1 MAQVAAVGHNFWIP
15 VRLPVAA
22 LIVSATVL
30 ASACGSKPGPTPQRA
45 GGGKKVDP
53 ATEGTITGTI
63 TFEGT
68 PPAPETIRLGVDTA
82 CVQAAGASAKSDAVL
97 VSAAGGLQN
106 AFVYI
111 KDGLDPAYSYDPATT
126 PVVLDQKACRYS
138 PRVFGARVGQPIEIV
153 NSDATLHNV
162 HAIPMTN
169 QEFNKPEAVQ
179 GMRMTHV
186 FTSPE
191 VMVPFT
197 CNVHSWMR
205 AYVGVLTHP
214 YFAVTSDDGSFT
226 IRNVP
231 PGTYTIAAWHEKFG
245 DQTSKLTIGDGKT
258 GTVALSFKAK

>member
-1 MAQVAAVGHNFWIP
+1 MRILISSIVVSFAVL
-15 VRLPVAA
+15 V
-22 LIVSATVL
+22 
-30 ASACGSKPGPTPQRA
+30 SACGSKPEPAAQPA
-45 GGGKKVDP
+45 GGGKKVDA
-53 ATEGTITGTI
+53 ATAGTITGKI

-68 PPAPETIRLGVDTA
+68 PPAPETIRLGVDMA
-82 CVQAAGASAKSDAVL
+82 CVQASGTTAKSDAIL
-97 VSAAGGLQN
+97 VSATGGLQN

-111 KDGLDPAYSYDPATT
+111 KDGLDPAYSYDPVTT
-126 PVVLDQKACRYS
+126 PVVLDQKGCHYS
-138 PRVFGARVGQPIEIV
+138 PRVFGVRVGQPIEIV
-153 NSDATLHNV
+153 NSDNTLHNV

-205 AYVGVLTHP
+205 AFAGVLAHP

-226 IRNVP
+226 IKNVP
-231 PGTYTIAAWHEKFG
+231 PGTYTIGAWTEKFG
-245 DQTSKLTIGDGKT
+245 DQTSKVTIGDGKT
-258 GTVALSFKAK
+258 ETVAFSFKAK